1 MLFLALIL
9 LFCGC
14 EDNKKAA
21 ETEEINTS
29 TEGIDTVVSSSEKQ
43 PKEKTASYPFLTNA
57 NVEDFLTAYGK
68 EHTESKVLLK
78 TSHGDIALDLYNDTP
93 LHRANFVYMIKNG
106 YLNTTMFHRVIDGF
120 MIQGGNSD
128 YRNTARM
135 RSKLGKYTIPAEIK
149 YKHHRG
155 ALASAKEYRENPD
168 DRSSSFEFYIVQ
180 NPKGAHHL
188 DPNYTVFGKVI
199 SGMDVVDKIAKL
211 ETDEGDWPLQN
222 VFITAE
228 FMN

>member
-1 MLFLALIL
+1 MIIL
-9 LFCGC
+9 GC

-21 ETEEINTS
+21 ETEEINPETVTS
-29 TEGIDTVVSSSEKQ
+29 DIIVETTKKQ
-43 PKEKTASYPFLTNA
+43 EEVDKPSFPFLTNDNA
-57 NVEDFLTAYGK
+57 ETFLTTYGQ
-68 EHTESKVLLK
+68 ENPETKVLLK
-78 TSHGDIALDLYNDTP
+78 TSHGNIALQLYNDTP

-120 MIQGGNSD
+120 MVQGGNSD

-135 RSKLGKYTIPAEIK
+135 RSQLGKYTIPPEIK

-211 ETDEGDWPLQN
+211 ETDDGDWPLQN

>member
-1 MLFLALIL
+1 V
-9 LFCGC
+9 
-14 EDNKKAA
+14 DK
-21 ETEEINTS
+21 
-29 TEGIDTVVSSSEKQ
+29 
-43 PKEKTASYPFLTNA
+43 PSYPFLTNE
-57 NVEDFLTAYGK
+57 NVEAFLTAYGK
-68 EHTESKVLLK
+68 ENPETKVLLK
-78 TSHGDIALDLYNDTP
+78 TSHGNIALQLYNDTP

-135 RSKLGKYTIPAEIK
+135 RSQLGKYTIPAEIK

-188 DPNYTVFGKVI
+188 DPNYTVFGKVM
-199 SGMDVVDKIAKL
+199 SGMDAVDKIAKL
-211 ETDEGDWPLQN
+211 DTDEGDWPLQN
-222 VFITAE
+222 VFIEAE